1 MKLHALV
8 LMAALLAACNPPNLA
23 QERQALLAADL
34 AFAEDVAQ
42 GGAEAWGSYFAE
54 DGRWL
59 GAEGWVIGHNA
70 IIEYAGELFA
80 DETAQLSWTPEVAE
94 VAYYGDM
101 GYTIGTYKFAQVEPD
116 GEFVRMSGT
125 YVTIWRKQNDGSWK
139 VAVDIGNP

>member
-8 LMAALLAACNPPNLA
+8 LMATLLAACNPPNLE
-23 QERQALLAADL
+23 QERQALLAADI

-42 GGAEAWGSYFAE
+42 GGAEAWTSHFAP
-54 DGRWL
+54 DGRMF
-59 GAEGWVIGHNA
+59 GSDGWVTGRNA
-70 IIEYAGELFA
+70 IMEYAGEMFA

-101 GYTIGTYKFAQVEPD
+101 GYTIGTYEFVQGDPEGD
-116 GEFVRMSGT
+116 FVRMNGT